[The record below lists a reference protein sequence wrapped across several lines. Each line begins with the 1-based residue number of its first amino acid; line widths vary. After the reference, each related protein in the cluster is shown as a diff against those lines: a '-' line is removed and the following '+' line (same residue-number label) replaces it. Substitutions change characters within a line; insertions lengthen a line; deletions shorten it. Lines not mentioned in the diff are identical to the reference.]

1 MRKEFISLNI
11 CFNDNCYD
19 FTSNNTSRFKEILD
33 TKKDK
38 VASIYDS
45 KKDTI
50 DVENQDNDDYN
61 DGELYEY

>member
-1 MRKEFISLNI
+1 MLVQLNYNTLSII
-11 CFNDNCYD
+11 CQYVLF
-19 FTSNNTSRFKEILD
+19 ILD

>member
-1 MRKEFISLNI
+1 MILLVIILLDLKK
-11 CFNDNCYD
+11 Y
-19 FTSNNTSRFKEILD
+19 FTQ
-33 TKKDK
+33 KKDK